1 MKNYAN
7 YYISNSQFDILISFF
22 QLFDGNSTFT
32 EGEFENAFNKF
43 KIRNEKETNETPSIT
58 KDYISFLQFWYDVNV
73 IGYKERIAEER
84 NNFYHW
90 SYRERNA
97 LNVMPK
103 IKKDVFTSYILV
115 YLKLLILANLLSEND
130 FLQLTTCEQIYFLIS

>member
-1 MKNYAN
+1 
-7 YYISNSQFDILISFF
+7 LISFF

-73 IGYKERIAEER
+73 IGYKERIAEEK

-103 IKKDVFTSYILV
+103 IKKGCVYIIHPGIAKAIDIGKPTV
-115 YLKLLILANLLSEND
+115 RE
-130 FLQLTTCEQIYFLIS
+130 